1 MKPILWQ
8 PWSWNGSEET
18 MIDTGDLRKGLTI
31 ELDGNLYS
39 IVDWEHNKT
48 GRGGAV
54 VRLKLRDVRAGHIFE
69 RTWPA
74 GSKFQRARVERQQA
88 QYLYADGDI
97 LYFMN
102 KDTFDQIPMNR
113 DKVGDVV
120 NYLKE
125 NEDCQVLTYGDEAI
139 SVELP
144 APSSRS
150 RRHRAGIKGDTAQGA
165 TKPAKMET
173 GLIVTVPSS
182 STSATSSRSTRA
194 AAPTW
199 SGRTSPQRS
208 CRPADLRVPPN
219 CLVTTN
225 SRSG

>member
-1 MKPILWQ
+1 LAAASRGGQNP
-8 PWSWNGSEET
+8 PEEA

-74 GSKFQRARVERQQA
+74 GSKFQRARVERQPA

-102 KDTFDQIPMNR
+102 KETFDQIPMNR
-113 DKVGDVV
+113 DKVGEMT

-125 NEDCQVLTYGDEAI
+125 NEDCQLLTYGEEAI

-144 APSSRS
+144 AAVILTVAETEPGLR
-150 RRHRAGIKGDTAQGA
+150 GDTAQGG
-165 TKPAKMET
+165 TKPAKLET
-173 GLIVTVPSS
+173 GLVVNVPLFVN
-182 STSATSSRSTRA
+182 TGDKLKIDT
-194 AAPTW
+194 
-199 SGRTSPQRS
+199 
-208 CRPADLRVPPN
+208 
-219 CLVTTN
+219 
-225 SRSG
+225 RSGAYLERAN